1 MPKSRR
7 EALRSISLA
16 AVGALAAVPAAAGVC
31 SIGGAD
37 AALVQL
43 GTALAARLV
52 DLRRCEDAA
61 KGPEAA
67 FEPVHTVL
75 RLRIIE
81 EDEWE
86 RRRIDCGL
94 EAAAT
99 AIDAAFLSCE
109 EIAERI
115 RATPAT
121 TITGLIVKVRALAFG
136 AHVDER
142 KMLGDEGNMDWE
154 PLCFLRFIRELEQMV
169 AEGRSLRGREAA
181 NG

>member
-16 AVGALAAVPAAAGVC
+16 AIGAIAAVPAAAAVC
-31 SIGGAD
+31 STGSGD

-43 GTALAARLV
+43 GEELAARLI
-52 DLRRCEDAA
+52 DLRHCEDAA
-61 KGPEAA
+61 KAPMTA
-67 FEPVHTVL
+67 FEPAHTAF
-75 RLRIIE
+75 RLRIID
-81 EDEWE
+81 EDEWA
-86 RRRIDCGL
+86 RRRVECGL
-94 EAAAT
+94 EDAAG

-109 EIAERI
+109 ELAEQI

-142 KMLGDEGNMDWE
+142 EMLGDEDNMDWE
-154 PLCFLRFIRELEQMV
+154 PLCFLRFIRELKQMA
-169 AEGRSLRGREAA
+169 AEGRNLLGREAA

>member
-16 AVGALAAVPAAAGVC
+16 AVGALAAMPAAAGVC
-31 SIGGAD
+31 SAGGND

-43 GTALAARLV
+43 GEELAARLV
-52 DLRRCEDAA
+52 NFRRCEDAA
-61 KGPEAA
+61 KAPAAA
-67 FEPVHTVL
+67 FQPAHTAF
-75 RLRIIE
+75 RLRILE
-81 EDEWE
+81 EDEWA

-109 EIAERI
+109 EIAEQI

-121 TITGLIVKVRALAFG
+121 TITGLIVKLRALAFG
-136 AHVDER
+136 AEVDER
-142 KMLGDEGNMDWE
+142 AMLGDEDNMDWE
-154 PLCFLRFIRELEQMV
+154 ALSFLRFIRELELMA
-169 AEGRSLRGREAA
+169 AEGKNLLGREAA

>member
-1 MPKSRR
+1 M
-7 EALRSISLA
+7 
-16 AVGALAAVPAAAGVC
+16 
-31 SIGGAD
+31 
-37 AALVQL
+37 LVQL
-43 GTALAARLV
+43 GEELAARLV

-61 KGPEAA
+61 RAPAAA
-67 FEPVHTVL
+67 FEPAHTAFM
-75 RLRIIE
+75 LRIIE
-81 EDEWE
+81 EEEWA

-109 EIAERI
+109 EVAEQI

-142 KMLGDEGNMDWE
+142 EMLGDEDNMDWE
-154 PLCFLRFIRELEQMV
+154 PLCFLRFIRELEQMA
-169 AEGRSLRGREAA
+169 AEGRSLVGREAA